1 MLTRRDLVHVWS
13 LIAVLIM
20 LAFNAGWRAG
30 SGAWPPWDR
39 ATVLLCGALILLVW
53 WPARKVDR

>member
-13 LIAVLIM
+13 LIAGLIM

-30 SGAWPPWDR
+30 SGAWPR
-39 ATVLLCGALILLVW
+39 
-53 WPARKVDR
+53 PARKVDR